1 MFPQHDTC
9 TRDIPVGFV
18 TDRKRKI
25 ERKRRIGA
33 RLKRVY
39 IERRSAAAKKNEVAI
54 NMKIAVS
61 ADKQTRSIPLH
72 RAISMQNSHS
82 TRSAKLYDKE

>member
-1 MFPQHDTC
+1 M
-9 TRDIPVGFV
+9 
-18 TDRKRKI
+18 
-25 ERKRRIGA
+25 
-33 RLKRVY
+33 Y
-39 IERRSAAAKKNEVAI
+39 IERRSAGEKKNEVAI